1 MPGKT
6 PFGPDLERAC
16 AALVRDLVTL
26 ATGVS
31 QGTTATLHAVVRP
44 EPDVLWLGL
53 APRNQPG
60 ERYAL
65 RTPLL
70 KSDGSPRTYDDVL
83 LVLRRSE
90 SLRRHDRGRFEELDV
105 VGQLHGCPVRDSGDF
120 VDDPPLEL
128 FQDSLRATLLT
139 AAFRG
144 TAPLPLAGTTRL
156 VGFAWLLDAEKQWVR
171 LYFGSPADAGT
182 LGVDLDAERGTEFV
196 PELMNRLDADVPAAW
211 ECHETSP
218 DPFCRRLFDLRD
230 RVDRR

>member
-6 PFGPDLERAC
+6 PFGADLEWAC

-26 ATGVS
+26 TMGIS
-31 QGTTATLHAVVRP
+31 QGTTATLQAVVRP

-90 SLRRHDRGRFEELDV
+90 SLRRHDRGRFDELDV
-105 VGQLHGCPVRDSGDF
+105 VGQLHGCPVRNSGDF
-120 VDDPPLEL
+120 VDDPPLES
-128 FQDSLRATLLT
+128 FQDSLRTTLLT

-144 TAPLPLAGTTRL
+144 TAPLPPAGTTRL
-156 VGFAWLLDAEKQWVR
+156 VGFAWLLDAETQWVR
-171 LYFGSPADAGT
+171 LYLDSPADPGT
-182 LGVDLDAERGTEFV
+182 LGVDLDVGHGAELV
-196 PELMNRLDADVPAAW
+196 PELMNRLDEDLPAAW
-211 ECHETSP
+211 EYHETDP
-218 DPFCRRLFDLRD
+218 DPFCRRLFDLRHRTD
-230 RVDRR
+230 CR